1 MIQDHKRH
9 RPKETAPARG
19 GAGAVVVGVTY
30 AEGGSACVTVNAPP
44 IKSFPSRRGDP
55 AARCGRGMFRY
66 AGGTF

>member
-30 AEGGSACVTVNAPP
+30 AEGGRHVSL
-44 IKSFPSRRGDP
+44 SMRRQ
-55 AARCGRGMFRY
+55 
-66 AGGTF
+66 